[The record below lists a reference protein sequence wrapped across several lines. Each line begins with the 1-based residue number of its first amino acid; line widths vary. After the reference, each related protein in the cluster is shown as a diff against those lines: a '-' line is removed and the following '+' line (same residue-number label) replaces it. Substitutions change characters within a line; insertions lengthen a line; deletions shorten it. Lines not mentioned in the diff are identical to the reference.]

1 MQRCIDACNVA
12 IDSCKAIWCGVVVG
26 VGGGGWVGGSNT
38 DDFSNDVKEFLC
50 LHAERC
56 QTKSK
61 PVSARRPPCNTSLSA
76 LSHPLIVLLGKLL
89 LLVHVHKRVKW
100 IVKLSMSSTL
110 P

>member
-1 MQRCIDACNVA
+1 MQRCIDACNVV
-12 IDSCKAIWCGVVVG
+12 IDSCKAIWCGVVEGVG
-26 VGGGGWVGGSNT
+26 WGGGGNT
-38 DDFSNDVKEFLC
+38 DDSSNDVKEFLC

-61 PVSARRPPCNTSLSA
+61 PVSARRPPCKTSLSA
-76 LSHPLIVLLGKLL
+76 PSHPLIVLLGKLL